1 MIDSKLLKLKRE
13 LLLVLNFED
22 SCWIDNNQKIDRNKI
37 GDF

>member
-22 SCWIDNNQKIDRNKI
+22 NYWIDNNQKIDQNKI